1 LVSENECCVKKEN
14 EMLTRCAIL
23 VLVLLS
29 FSLAK
34 AEASDILFS
43 AIQKEGG
50 DIRLQVQYPG
60 DFTNRLDLFAC
71 TNLTSEYWIMV
82 SQDTITAGTN
92 ALSWLDSGA
101 GQFQARFYCVGDAG
115 VDADSDGLP
124 DARETLVYR
133 TNPALPDTDLD
144 GIPDGAEIARGTDP
158 LSGGSGSIRLYANSD
173 IGNDTYDGQSG
184 VVGAGHGPK
193 RSIRATYMVSY
204 SGDTLQLQG
213 GATFIEPMLSLGG
226 KSVVLCPQGE
236 VALRP

>member
-1 LVSENECCVKKEN
+1 
-14 EMLTRCAIL
+14 MLARFVVL

-34 AEASDILFS
+34 AEASDILLS

-60 DFTNRLDLFAC
+60 GFTNRLDLFAC
-71 TNLTSEYWIMV
+71 TNLTSGYWIMV
-82 SQDTITAGTN
+82 LQEASTAGTN

-124 DARETLVYR
+124 DARETLIYR
-133 TNPALPDTDLD
+133 TNPGLSDTDFD
-144 GIPDGAEIARGTDP
+144 GIPDGPEIARGTDP
-158 LSGGSGSIRLYANSD
+158 LSSDCGVIKLYADSD
-173 IGNDTYDGQSG
+173 IGNDAYDGLSG
-184 VVGAGHGPK
+184 TVGAGHGPR
-193 RSIRATYMVSY
+193 RSIRATYIASY
-204 SGDTLQLQG
+204 SGDTLHLQG
-213 GATFIEPMLSLGG
+213 GATFMEPMLSLGG

-236 VALRP
+236 VSLRP